1 MDQTWMN
8 ASCMSPVYEE
18 GIGEFLQFSSK
29 RSRPDEDGKYFCPC
43 INYLNGRRQVLDD
56 IQEHLMC
63 EGIKKNYT
71 TWIWHGELTYMQK
84 GSKTESIDVEMGD
97 QLEDMIHDLGQESF
111 EQAHAHVYD
120 TL

>member
-56 IQEHLMC
+56 IQEHL
-63 EGIKKNYT
+63 IDSKKPLYR
-71 TWIWHGELTYMQK
+71 GCKKSLTLLSVMLSLINVKAIYWWSDKNFTSLLQ
-84 GSKTESIDVEMGD
+84 VV
-97 QLEDMIHDLGQESF
+97 QDMLPDEN
-111 EQAHAHVYD
+111 
-120 TL
+120 TLP